1 MALFLIVEDSI
12 FTRRALSK
20 ALQAD
25 GHVTLEAV
33 NGYEALEKVA
43 TLAPDCIL
51 LDLVMPDFN
60 GLEVLK
66 ILQEQGSKIP
76 IIVVTSDIQET
87 VRQECLQMG
96 AVTVIN
102 KPFNIDELRHAVA
115 FAVQHKKE
123 TVQ

>member
-1 MALFLIVEDSI
+1 MALVLIVEDSS
-12 FTRRALSK
+12 FMRRALSK

-33 NGYEALEKVA
+33 NGYEALEKAV
-43 TLAPDCIL
+43 TDAPDCIL
-51 LDLVMPDFN
+51 LDLLMPDCN
-60 GLEVLK
+60 GWEVLR

-76 IIVVTSDIQET
+76 VIVVTSDIQET
-87 VRQECLQMG
+87 VRQQCLQQG

-115 FAVQHKKE
+115 VAVQHKKE
-123 TVQ
+123 TFQ